1 MCFSNAIVC
10 ICFPFR
16 IILFLCCTSVSFFP
30 QAVSR
35 SPASQMVESTRSA
48 AMCPIGLEER
58 IREMFLKVELTASS
72 YDTAWVAMVPSSN
85 SPQLPCFPE
94 CVDWLLEN
102 QLPNGSW
109 GLPHHHPWLIKDALS
124 NTLACVLALKRWSIG
139 KEHVE
144 KGLHFI
150 GSNFVSTSDE
160 RQYTPIG
167 FDVIF
172 PGMIEY
178 AENMGLNLPL
188 NPVSVDAML
197 HKRDLEFRRNS
208 GSEGGKV
215 YLAYVAEGLGK
226 LLDWKEVMK
235 YQRKNGSLL
244 NSPST
249 TAAALTHLKD
259 AQCLE
264 YLRSLLKVFGNA
276 VPTTYP
282 LDKYTQLLMID
293 NLEKLGIARHFSK
306 EIKGT
311 LDETYRCW
319 LQHDEEIYSDVSTFA
334 MAFRLLRMN
343 GYSISSD
350 ALAQFAE
357 EEVFFDSLGFHNK
370 DLSTVLE
377 LYKASQIMT
386 CSKEPVLEKLNSWSS
401 HFLQRELSKDA
412 MHVDGYQN
420 HIKKEV
426 DYALKFPCYANL
438 ERLYH
443 RRYIE
448 HYDVQEHKIL
458 KTSYRSSNIGSK
470 DILELA
476 VKDFDFCQ
484 VIHREE
490 LEHLDRWVKETRL
503 DQLKFARQ
511 KLTYCY
517 FSAAATLFSPDLS
530 DARVSWA
537 KNGVLTTVVDDFYD
551 IGGSR
556 EELVNLIQLVEK
568 WDGNSAT
575 ASCSDQVKIIF
586 SAIYHTINELGV
598 KAYAWQGRNVTHH
611 IIEIWLNLLKSM
623 MKEAEW
629 QRNKSVPTVDEY
641 MKNAYVSFALGPV
654 VLPALYF
661 IGPKLPEEFVR
672 CSEYHTLFKLMSTC
686 GRLLNDMQTFQRE
699 GKDGKL
705 NGVALRM
712 FQGHGVSTE
721 EEAMREMRGLIDS
734 TRRELLGMVLETKGS
749 LVPRECKDCFWRMSR
764 VLHLFYMRNDGFT
777 SPKEMVS
784 AVNAVIH
791 EPLDPP
797 CIDN

>member
-1 MCFSNAIVC
+1 MFVGHPNNVLSK
-10 ICFPFR
+10 PKR
-16 IILFLCCTSVSFFP
+16 LWSLSDSVS
-30 QAVSR
+30 R
-35 SPASQMVESTRSA
+35 IPASQMVESTRSA
-48 AMCPIGLEER
+48 TVCSIGLEER

-72 YDTAWVAMVPSSN
+72 YDTAWVAMVPSSK

-109 GLPHHHPWLIKDALS
+109 SLPHHHPLLIKDALS
-124 NTLACVLALKRWSIG
+124 STLACVLALKRWSIG

-226 LLDWKEVMK
+226 LQDWKEVMK
-235 YQRKNGSLL
+235 YQRKNGSLF

-259 AQCLE
+259 GQCLE

-282 LDKYTQLLMID
+282 LDKYTQLHMID
-293 NLEKLGIARHFSK
+293 KLEKLGIARHFSK
-306 EIKGT
+306 EIKGA

-319 LQHDEEIYSDVSTFA
+319 LQHDEEIYLDISTFA

-343 GYSISSD
+343 GYNISSD

-357 EEVFFDSLGFHNK
+357 EEFFFDSLGCHIK

-377 LYKASQIMT
+377 LYIASQIMT
-386 CSKEPVLEKLNSWSS
+386 CSKELVLEKLNSWSS

-412 MHVDGYQN
+412 VHVDGYQN
-420 HIKKEV
+420 YIKKEV

-448 HYDVQEHKIL
+448 HYDVQEQKIL
-458 KTSYRSSNIGSK
+458 KTSYTSSNIGSK

-484 VIHREE
+484 VIYREE
-490 LEHLDRWVKETRL
+490 LEHLDRWVKENRL

-530 DARVSWA
+530 DARMSWA

-586 SAIYHTINELGV
+586 SAIYHTVNELGV
-598 KAYAWQGRNVTHH
+598 KAYSWQGRNVTHH
-611 IIEIWLNLLKSM
+611 IIEIWLDLLKSM

-629 QRNKSVPTVDEY
+629 QLNKSVPTVDEY
-641 MKNAYVSFALGPV
+641 MKNAYVSFALGPI

-661 IGPKLPEEFVR
+661 VGPKLPEEFVR
-672 CSEYHTLFKLMSTC
+672 CSEYHTLFRLMSTC

-699 GKDGKL
+699 GKEGKL

-712 FQGHGVSTE
+712 FHGHGVSTE
-721 EEAMREMRGLIDS
+721 EEATSEMRGLIDS

-749 LVPRECKDCFWRMSR
+749 LVPRECKDWFWRMSR

-791 EPLDPP
+791 EPLNPP
-797 CIDN
+797 